1 MRTLL
6 ELLRE
11 FWAELRYQ
19 WQINFRL
26 QDPKQAMEDELR
38 LLHGRGL
45 VGREEYLRLMTKLRK
60 GQIGRGDLAILRKR
74 PGSKQL
80 SVESPLL
87 QPSDPWLWRRKNQL
101 LQSEVR
107 LQDGREA
114 VSQTLKEIEAD
125 LASTAQEAERIRERA
140 RAALPD
146 ESTAQLHLETRQRLL
161 ERTDTLERRLERAQ
175 QALQQV
181 ETLSEELQASQAE
194 VRLLEVEERLAEL
207 DLEAQQTL
215 LSRE

>member
-1 MRTLL
+1 
-6 ELLRE
+6 
-11 FWAELRYQ
+11 
-19 WQINFRL
+19 
-26 QDPKQAMEDELR
+26 
-38 LLHGRGL
+38 
-45 VGREEYLRLMTKLRK
+45 
-60 GQIGRGDLAILRKR
+60 
-74 PGSKQL
+74 
-80 SVESPLL
+80 
-87 QPSDPWLWRRKNQL
+87 
-101 LQSEVR
+101 

-146 ESTAQLHLETRQRLL
+146 ESTVRLHLEIRQRLL